1 MTDAVAG
8 GVDPD
13 FWDIQDI
20 QFHCRIGRTKA
31 WELVR
36 EERFPPP
43 VVIGK
48 RRIWPRLEI
57 LAFLG
62 GLRQHDYYANLQA
75 GTGPEPVPYL
85 VRQVRRRTA

>member
-1 MTDAVAG
+1 MADANGTAA
-8 GVDPD
+8 DPD
-13 FWDIQDI
+13 FWDINDI

-36 EERFPPP
+36 EAGFPPP
-43 VVIGK
+43 VVMGK
-48 RRIWPRLEI
+48 RRIWPRLEV

-62 GLRQHDYYANLQA
+62 RLRQQDYYANLRVES
-75 GTGPEPVPYL
+75 GPEPVPYL